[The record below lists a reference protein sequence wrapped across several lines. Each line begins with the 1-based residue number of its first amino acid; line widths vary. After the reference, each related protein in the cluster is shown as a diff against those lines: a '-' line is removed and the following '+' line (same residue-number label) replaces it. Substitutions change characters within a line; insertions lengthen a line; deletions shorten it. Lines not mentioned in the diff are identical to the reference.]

1 MQKRLEREVMKSIN
15 IEQILDKAR
24 SDMSK
29 AKLQRLI
36 KANDVQTMVTFFAN
50 VDVEVMVVA

>member
-1 MQKRLEREVMKSIN
+1 MKSIN